1 MLLGESPYTVVNAH
15 RSGQAGQRGRAGAP
29 ASTLAHRARRTYG
42 FAVIDDADVPRLVRR
57 VRLRWDATRNAH
69 VLLFP
74 EGVLMLNPAAAE
86 VLTLIRAARDAVFAR
101 FGVALEPEVHAAG
114 AWGSDWPLPPAA
126 AARAPAPGAQP

>member
-1 MLLGESPYTVVNAH
+1 VNAH
-15 RSGQAGQRGRAGAP
+15 RSGQAAPRGSDCAP
-29 ASTLAHRARRTYG
+29 RSTLAHRARRTYG

-86 VLTLIRAARDAVFAR
+86 VLTRVDGARSVGVIVAELRALHDDA
-101 FGVALEPEVHAAG
+101 
-114 AWGSDWPLPPAA
+114 PPAA
-126 AARAPAPGAQP
+126 IAHDVHELLLRVRDRGFLTLGAEGA